1 MYVPDRVQYRGLG
14 SMAKRTFDF
23 LAATAGLVLFAVPIF
38 LMAIAVRMGSRGP
51 ALFRQK
57 RVGRNG
63 RTFTCYKLRT
73 MRQGTG
79 NLPSHELTADAI
91 TPIGA
96 KLRRLKLDELPQLW
110 NVLCGDMSLVGPRP
124 CLPSQSELIDA
135 RNRLGV
141 LRFRPGITG
150 VAQIAGIDMS
160 DPQRLAAADALY
172 SPSLLTDLRLVFLT
186 VVGAGRGDAV
196 RELGHNSVR

>member
-1 MYVPDRVQYRGLG
+1 MYVPDRMQYRGPG

-38 LMAIAVRMGSRGP
+38 LMAIAIRMGSRGP

-110 NVLCGDMSLVGPRP
+110 K
-124 CLPSQSELIDA
+124 A
-135 RNRLGV
+135 
-141 LRFRPGITG
+141 T
-150 VAQIAGIDMS
+150 
-160 DPQRLAAADALY
+160 
-172 SPSLLTDLRLVFLT
+172 SPSGQAFSSLPC
-186 VVGAGRGDAV
+186 AV
-196 RELGHNSVR
+196 IVH